1 MVLIQAAGRSSVHA
15 TFSPLRRMP
24 PPPASATLDAPPSRA
39 ADLRELLKPG
49 ISLFV
54 TVTAAAGY
62 LFGTDGSIDLG
73 RLLALLAGTA
83 LTAGGSGAL
92 NHWME
97 REHDAR
103 MRRTERRPLPGG
115 RIGPGAV
122 IAYGLAT
129 LALGLAFLLAFVN
142 PLTTGLAAL
151 TAFGYLFVYTPMKRW
166 STLNTLVGAVP
177 GALPALGGFAAA
189 TGTLGAGGWAI
200 FAILFLWQLPHFMA
214 LAWMYREDYARG
226 GFVMLPVVHPDGRS
240 TAFVSLAAAL
250 LLLIAGVIPAALGV
264 AGGLYLAGIAGLG
277 TWFTLPAF
285 SFYNEPTDARAR
297 RLLLA
302 SIVYVPAFFGLVVL
316 DHFLL

>member
-1 MVLIQAAGRSSVHA
+1 
-15 TFSPLRRMP
+15 MP
-24 PPPASATLDAPPSRA
+24 PPSASATLDAPPSRA

-62 LFGTDGSIDLG
+62 LFGTAGPIDLV
-73 RLLALLAGTA
+73 RLVALLVGTA

-97 REHDAR
+97 RTYDAQ
-103 MRRTERRPLPGG
+103 MKRTERRPLPGG
-115 RIGPGAV
+115 RISPGAV
-122 IAYGLAT
+122 LAYGLAA
-129 LALGLAFLLAFVN
+129 LALGLAVLITFVN
-142 PLTTGLAAL
+142 PLTTSLAAL
-151 TAFGYLFVYTPMKRW
+151 TAAAYLAVYTPMKRW

-189 TGTLGAGGWAI
+189 TGTLGAAGWAI
-200 FAILFLWQLPHFMA
+200 FTILFLWQLPHFMA

-226 GFVMLPVVHPDGRS
+226 GFVMLPVVQPDGRS
-240 TAFVSLAAAL
+240 TALVALSAAL
-250 LLLIAGVIPAALGV
+250 LLLIAGVVPAAMGV
-264 AGGLYLAGIAGLG
+264 TGWLYLAGMAGLG

-302 SIVYVPAFFGLVVL
+302 SIVYVPAFFALVVL

>member
-1 MVLIQAAGRSSVHA
+1 
-15 TFSPLRRMP
+15 MP
-24 PPPASATLDAPPSRA
+24 PPPAAAATLDAPPSRA
-39 ADLRELLKPG
+39 ADLGELLKPG

-62 LFGTDGSIDLG
+62 LFGTAGSIDLA
-73 RLLALLAGTA
+73 RLVALLLGTA

-97 REHDAR
+97 RAHDAR
-103 MRRTERRPLPGG
+103 MRRTEQRPLPGG
-115 RIGPGAV
+115 RISPGAV
-122 IAYGLAT
+122 VAYGVAT
-129 LALGLAFLLAFVN
+129 TALGLALLLTFVN
-142 PLTTGLAAL
+142 PLTTTLAAL
-151 TAFGYLFVYTPMKRW
+151 TVVAYLLVYTPMKRW
-166 STLNTLVGAVP
+166 SSLNTLVGAVP
-177 GALPALGGFAAA
+177 GALPALGGYAAA
-189 TGTLGAGGWAI
+189 TGTLGAAGWAI

-214 LAWMYREDYARG
+214 LAWMHRDDYARG
-226 GFVMLPVVHPDGRS
+226 GFVMLPSQDPDGRS
-240 TAFVSLAAAL
+240 TALVSLAATL
-250 LLLIAGVIPAALGV
+250 LLLIAGVVPAALGV
-264 AGGLYLAGIAGLG
+264 AGWLYLAGIAGLG